1 MTIFLAIVLGL
12 LWLITGFIIG
22 LFALDPDDV
31 LSVIMATFL
40 GMCGVVLL
48 VVGGLL
54 VAHASYE
61 AAKMIVG
68 SK

>member
-1 MTIFLAIVLGL
+1 
-12 LWLITGFIIG
+12 
-22 LFALDPDDV
+22 
-31 LSVIMATFL
+31 
-40 GMCGVVLL
+40 MCGVVLL